1 MYWLRKR
8 QIKYK
13 NFFFVY
19 PSTNA
24 QCFSPTQMHAHT
36 DKHFHLCS
44 HSQLCT
50 PAVRSVPLSLPPAC
64 TVHLSLS
71 LSVCRCVYG
80 SYSYYRFGLLSV
92 IPDFD
97 SSDTVCNKQCVC
109 GFMLFILTFPYTA
122 EDEGRKGEEEVVRRT
137 IYIIISF
144 KPCHNA
150 IA

>member
-1 MYWLRKR
+1 MSIHRRMHNVSHPLRCTHTLINTSTYVVILNCVH
-8 QIKYK
+8 QQ
-13 NFFFVY
+13 FVL
-19 PSTNA
+19 
-24 QCFSPTQMHAHT
+24 FL
-36 DKHFHLCS
+36 FLC
-44 HSQLCT
+44 L
-50 PAVRSVPLSLPPAC
+50 PLALSISLF
-64 TVHLSLS
+64 